1 MLLNGLYHVI
11 VLYICI
17 VTLNTSSTSPD
28 VLLALNTTGVTVVV
42 ISLLVVIAVVY
53 TCGVLTGLLVQRKK
67 RGKSS
72 PTSASGDPVPMYE
85 EVVLP
90 TQKSISLKENVSYGH
105 FKPTVL

>member
-1 MLLNGLYHVI
+1 M
-11 VLYICI
+11 CI
-17 VTLNTSSTSPD
+17 TFIATTDTSAD
-28 VLLALNTTGVTVVV
+28 VLLALNLNIAHVIGVV
-42 ISLLVVIAVVY
+42 ISQLVVIVVVF

-90 TQKSISLKENVSYGH
+90 TQTSISLKENASYGQCN
-105 FKPTVL
+105 